1 MDITVQDEAGTM
13 IITIAG
19 ELEATRGSEL
29 GQVCDRLLAEGRR
42 KFVIDLKDV
51 KFVDSSG
58 LSTLI
63 RCLKRV
69 RSNAGN
75 LILINLQ
82 SPVRRVIELTRL
94 DRAFDIQADIPKS
107 RGASPA
113 AEA

>member
-1 MDITVQDEAGTM
+1 MDITVHDDGGTM
-13 IITIAG
+13 VIAVAG
-19 ELEATRGSEL
+19 ELEAIRGSEL

-51 KFVDSSG
+51 AFVDSSG
-58 LSTLI
+58 LATLI

-75 LILINLQ
+75 LILTNLQ

-94 DRAFDIQADIPKS
+94 DRAFDIQTDIPPA

>member
-1 MDITVQDEAGTM
+1 MDITVHDDGGTM
-13 IITIAG
+13 VIAVAG
-19 ELEATRGSEL
+19 ELEAIRGSEL

-51 KFVDSSG
+51 AFVDSSG

-75 LILINLQ
+75 LILTNLQ

-94 DRAFDIQADIPKS
+94 DRAFDIQTDILPA